1 MESLLKLLYM
11 QIPQNKKRKETLS
24 KYIKKTKAQKQIN
37 KYVEGYAK
45 RNKITKQEALK
56 RNIVKNVIA
65 WINLREQE
73 NKHNNAFNEVSR

>member
-1 MESLLKLLYM
+1 M
-11 QIPQNKKRKETLS
+11 S

-37 KYVEGYAK
+37 KYVAGYAK

-65 WINLREQE
+65 LIQLR
-73 NKHNNAFNEVSR
+73 NKEL